1 MLRTITGGVER
12 GLLTQRASNR
22 AQKCWQSPSHTYP
35 ASPLRP
41 TLLSALAPLPSPG
54 SQLRKQ
60 KVVGRPIRVTEFVL
74 RALSKEN
81 LNSVLSQLGA
91 GDAVQPGDV
100 TKVTQGTC
108 SKASI
113 PGQHPRELPPSLPAE
128 AQSRRSLPAS
138 DRAQIYSA
146 FKGSPNR
153 AYRHPLS
160 TKCSN

>member
-12 GLLTQRASNR
+12 GLLTQQASNR

-35 ASPLRP
+35 A
-41 TLLSALAPLPSPG
+41 LAPLPSLG

-60 KVVGRPIRVTEFVL
+60 KMVGRPIRVTEFVL

-128 AQSRRSLPAS
+128 AQSRRSLPAR

-146 FKGSPNR
+146 LKGSQNR